1 MLRIQLLLTAH
12 LATTLGPPSSL
23 AWIIA
28 VASRRAPFSDLGPS
42 QSTCSP
48 AAGKMPCSMMSGHA
62 VPQAGTLKWIFL
74 LTRETKVS
82 TVCRAFCD
90 RAPCLSLC
98 SRSVAVLFTL
108 PPCCPVAT
116 LTQDTFSPCFRTSH
130 ALLPLRLS
138 APQPPDSLYLIS
150 HCSDITFSAR
160 SSLTTIFRI
169 VPHYCHSFLHFKNS
183 ISLSNVVEN
192 LLFCYLSVKYYKLRK
207 GWDSFSLVKLHI
219 SIHNILVPQW
229 CSNIV
234 EYAMLSKQ
242 SLLPSKES

>member
-82 TVCRAFCD
+82 TVCRAFRD

-116 LTQDTFSPCFRTSH
+116 LTRHILTLLQDFPRSAASETFSST
-130 ALLPLRLS
+130 ATWL
-138 APQPPDSLYLIS
+138 
-150 HCSDITFSAR
+150 
-160 SSLTTIFRI
+160 
-169 VPHYCHSFLHFKNS
+169 
-183 ISLSNVVEN
+183 SLSHKS
-192 LLFCYLSVKYYKLRK
+192 LLRYYL
-207 GWDSFSLVKLHI
+207 
-219 SIHNILVPQW
+219 
-229 CSNIV
+229 
-234 EYAMLSKQ
+234 LSKVF
-242 SLLPSKES
+242 PDHHI